1 VKEFKILIAE
11 DDDLNRQNLNELLES
26 CGYEVHAVADGR
38 QALETYVQ
46 DVYDL
51 VVTDLR
57 MPNMDGLELLK
68 QVKELNAEQLVIL
81 VTGYGSVQTAVDAMK
96 MGAFDYIT
104 KPLKDD
110 LVRITVSRAL
120 SFARLKEENVDL
132 KDRLQDKFDFGKMIG
147 YSDSMKKVFEKI
159 EKVAKTDSTVLIH
172 GESGT
177 GKELVARAIH
187 FNSDRKYR
195 PLVPVNCGA
204 IPEELLESEL
214 FGHEKG
220 AFTGAIRTRIGR
232 FELAQGGTIFLD
244 EIGDMSPSLQ
254 VKVLRVIQEKQF
266 ERIGGVKTMTVDV
279 RIITATNQ
287 DLEALVA
294 AKKFREDLYYR
305 INVIPIYLPPLRE
318 RGIDMA
324 ILANHF
330 LKKFN
335 EQKKRNVKAIDAKA
349 MAALTSYPWPG
360 NVREMENLIEML
372 VVMKEDGVVT
382 LEDLPNKIRKLNQG
396 PAAVCPLDLPD
407 EGVDFNK
414 MLVEYERDLILRAL
428 DKCGGVKNKAA
439 KLLALNRTTLVEKLK
454 RFQLGD
460 G

>member
-11 DDDLNRQNLNELLES
+11 DDDLNRQNLTELLES

-439 KLLALNRTTLVEKLK
+439 KLLNLKRTTLVEKLK
-454 RFQLGD
+454 RL
-460 G
+460 

>member
-1 VKEFKILIAE
+1 
-11 DDDLNRQNLNELLES
+11 
-26 CGYEVHAVADGR
+26 
-38 QALETYVQ
+38 
-46 DVYDL
+46 
-51 VVTDLR
+51 
-57 MPNMDGLELLK
+57 
-68 QVKELNAEQLVIL
+68 
-81 VTGYGSVQTAVDAMK
+81 
-96 MGAFDYIT
+96 
-104 KPLKDD
+104 
-110 LVRITVSRAL
+110 
-120 SFARLKEENVDL
+120 
-132 KDRLQDKFDFGKMIG
+132 
-147 YSDSMKKVFEKI
+147 
-159 EKVAKTDSTVLIH
+159 
-172 GESGT
+172 
-177 GKELVARAIH
+177 
-187 FNSDRKYR
+187 
-195 PLVPVNCGA
+195 
-204 IPEELLESEL
+204 
-214 FGHEKG
+214 
-220 AFTGAIRTRIGR
+220 
-232 FELAQGGTIFLD
+232 
-244 EIGDMSPSLQ
+244 
-254 VKVLRVIQEKQF
+254 
-266 ERIGGVKTMTVDV
+266 V

-439 KLLALNRTTLVEKLK
+439 KLLNLKRTTLVEKLK
-454 RFQLGD
+454 RL
-460 G
+460 

>member
-439 KLLALNRTTLVEKLK
+439 KLLNLKRTTLVEKLK
-454 RFQLGD
+454 RL
-460 G
+460 

>member
-147 YSDSMKKVFEKI
+147 HSDSMKKVFEKI

-439 KLLALNRTTLVEKLK
+439 KLLNLKRTTLVEKLK
-454 RFQLGD
+454 RL
-460 G
+460 